1 MSFQTSSASK
11 RNWRSIGLWSAQGVV
26 ALLFIASGLTKLLLP
41 MPDLTAMMRWPGD
54 YPVAFVRSLAVL
66 DLAGGLGMILPSLT
80 GVLPRLTVITALCCV
95 VLQVLAIAFHV
106 WRGEFS
112 VLGLNLVL
120 LPLCAVVAWGRGQ
133 RGS

>member
-1 MSFQTSSASK
+1 MSLQTSSPSK

-54 YPVAFVRSLAVL
+54 YPAAFVRSLAVL

-80 GVLPRLTVITALCCV
+80 GVRPRLTVIAALCCA

-120 LPLCAVVAWGRGQ
+120 LPLCAVVAWGRG
-133 RGS
+133 RRDN